1 MIQQHPW
8 SSPTH
13 DHAYAP
19 AHLRTVAVDRAF
31 LASGL
36 GGTELAPFE
45 AVESVVTEF
54 LALGAQGHVAL
65 FLSAVEA
72 YHLLHRPPL
81 PLYLVHRHHI
91 VISPALP

>member
-1 MIQQHPW
+1 MIQQHPR
-8 SSPTH
+8 SGPPH

-36 GGTELAPFE
+36 GVAELAPFE
-45 AVESVVTEF
+45 TAESVVTEF

-72 YHLLHRPPL
+72 YHLLHCPPL

-91 VISPALP
+91 VLSPALP